1 MAESV
6 GVSASASV
14 RPMNIQDWF
23 PLGLTDLISLVSIIF
38 CLELDFL
45 IYFTVVAEVQGNQVD

>member
-1 MAESV
+1 
-6 GVSASASV
+6 
-14 RPMNIQDWF
+14 MNNQGWF

-45 IYFTVVAEVQGNQVD
+45 IYFTAVAEVQGNQVD